1 MSVTLDI
8 RLKRVNK
15 VYHEE
20 ESIIGYIVVDSKYEV
35 KHEGITLN
43 MEGNV
48 TMQLSAKNVG
58 ILEAFYS
65 SAKPVLLTA
74 CNLEIAK
81 PGKFPPG
88 RTELPFEIPLKPRT
102 NRTLYETYHGVF
114 TSIQYYLKCD
124 MKRSLLNKDLQK
136 VLEFI
141 VECKNPKADTKAVPV
156 NFSITPDS
164 LQNVRYRKNMPNFV
178 IKGRIDS
185 TVCNIM
191 QPFTGELC
199 IEKCDSPIRSVELQ
213 LVRVETCGCSEGYS
227 RDATEIQNIQIG
239 EGDVCRNILIPIHMI
254 FPRLFTC
261 PTLITNNFKIE
272 FEVNVVVVFEDEHI
286 ITENFPIVIIRV

>member
-1 MSVTLDI
+1 MSANLDI

-15 VYHEE
+15 IYHED
-20 ESIIGYIVVDSKYEV
+20 ESVIGYIIVESKSEV
-35 KHEGITLN
+35 KHEGISLS
-43 MEGNV
+43 MDGNV

-58 ILEAFYS
+58 ILEAFYN
-65 SAKPVLLTA
+65 SAKPVLLTS
-74 CNLEIAK
+74 CNLEIVK
-81 PGKFPPG
+81 PGRLPAG
-88 RTELPFEIPLKPRT
+88 RTEIPFEIPLKPRT
-102 NRTLYETYHGVF
+102 NKTLYETYHGVF
-114 TSIQYYLKCD
+114 ISIQYYLKCE

-136 VLEFI
+136 VMEFI
-141 VECKNPKADTKAVPV
+141 VEYKNQQVNSTPVPV

-164 LQNVRYRKNMPNFV
+164 LTNVRYRKNMPNFV

-261 PTLITNNFKIE
+261 PTLVTNNFKIE
-272 FEVNVVVVFEDEHI
+272 FEVNVVVVFEDEYI
-286 ITENFPIVIIRV
+286 ITENFPILIIRP

>member
-1 MSVTLDI
+1 MSVMLDI

-15 VYHEE
+15 IYHEE
-20 ESIIGYIVVDSKYEV
+20 EIIIGYVVVESKSEV
-35 KHEGITLN
+35 KHEGITLT

-65 SAKPVLLTA
+65 SAKPVLLTSSII
-74 CNLEIAK
+74 EIAK
-81 PGKFPPG
+81 PGKLPPG
-88 RTELPFEIPLKPRT
+88 RTEIPFEIPLKPRT
-102 NRTLYETYHGVF
+102 NRTLHETYHGVF
-114 TSIQYYLKCD
+114 ISIQYYLKCE

-136 VLEFI
+136 LLEFI
-141 VECKNPKADTKAVPV
+141 MEYKSQKGDSKAVPV
-156 NFSITPDS
+156 NFSITPES

-185 TVCNIM
+185 TACNIM

-199 IEKCDSPIRSVELQ
+199 IEKCDAPIRSVELQ

-261 PTLITNNFKIE
+261 PTLKTNNFKIE

-286 ITENFPIVIIRV
+286 ITENFPIEIIRP

>member
-15 VYHEE
+15 IYHEE
-20 ESIIGYIVVDSKYEV
+20 EIIIGYVVVESKSEV
-35 KHEGITLN
+35 KHEGITLT

-65 SAKPVLLTA
+65 SAKPVLLTSSII
-74 CNLEIAK
+74 EIAK
-81 PGKFPPG
+81 PGKLPPG
-88 RTELPFEIPLKPRT
+88 RTEIPFEIPLKPRT

-114 TSIQYYLKCD
+114 ISIQ
-124 MKRSLLNKDLQK
+124 SQK
-136 VLEFI
+136 G
-141 VECKNPKADTKAVPV
+141 DSKAVPV
-156 NFSITPDS
+156 NFSITPES

-185 TVCNIM
+185 TACNIM

-199 IEKCDSPIRSVELQ
+199 IEKCDAPIRSVELQ

-261 PTLITNNFKIE
+261 PTLKTNNFKIE

-286 ITENFPIVIIRV
+286 ITENFPIEIIRP

>member
-1 MSVTLDI
+1 MSTTLDI

-15 VYHEE
+15 TYHENE
-20 ESIIGYIVVDSKYEV
+20 IVSGVVVIESKGEV
-35 KHEGITLN
+35 KHEGITLQ
-43 MEGNV
+43 MDGAV

-65 SAKPVLLTA
+65 SVKPVCLTS
-74 CNLEIAK
+74 CILDIAK
-81 PGKFPPG
+81 PGKLPSG
-88 RTELPFEIPLKPRT
+88 KTEIPFEIPLKPK
-102 NRTLYETYHGVF
+102 NNKTLYETYHGVF
-114 TSIQYYLKCD
+114 INIQYTLRSD

-136 VLEFI
+136 VLEFF
-141 VECKNPKADTKAVPV
+141 VENKDTSEKADPMPV
-156 NFSITPDS
+156 NFAIVPES
-164 LQNVRYRKNMPNFV
+164 LQNVRNRKNVPDFI

-185 TVCNIM
+185 TVCSIT
-191 QPFTGELC
+191 QSFTGELC
-199 IEKCDSPIRSVELQ
+199 IERCDAAIRSVELQ
-213 LVRVETCGCSEGYS
+213 LVRVETCGCAQGYS

-261 PTLITNNFKIE
+261 PTLVTNNFKIE

-286 ITENFPIVIIRV
+286 ITENFPIKIVRA

>member
-15 VYHEE
+15 IYHEE
-20 ESIIGYIVVDSKYEV
+20 EIIVGYVVVESKSEV
-35 KHEGITLN
+35 KHEGITLT

-65 SAKPVLLTA
+65 SAKPVLLTSSII
-74 CNLEIAK
+74 EIAK
-81 PGKFPPG
+81 PGKLPPG
-88 RTELPFEIPLKPRT
+88 RTEIPFEIPLKPRT
-102 NRTLYETYHGVF
+102 NRTLHETYHGVF
-114 TSIQYYLKCD
+114 ISIQYYLKCE

-136 VLEFI
+136 LLEFI
-141 VECKNPKADTKAVPV
+141 MEYKSQKGDSKAVPV
-156 NFSITPDS
+156 NFSITPES

-185 TVCNIM
+185 TACNIM

-199 IEKCDSPIRSVELQ
+199 IEKCDAPIRSVELQ

-261 PTLITNNFKIE
+261 PTLKTNNFKI
-272 FEVNVVVVFEDEHI
+272 
-286 ITENFPIVIIRV
+286 

>member
-1 MSVTLDI
+1 MSVQLDI

-15 VYHEE
+15 IYHEE
-20 ESIIGYIVVDSKYEV
+20 EIVIGYVVVESRSEV
-35 KHEGITLN
+35 KHEGITLT

-48 TMQLSAKNVG
+48 TMQLSSKNVG

-65 SAKPVLLTA
+65 SAKPVL
-74 CNLEIAK
+74 
-81 PGKFPPG
+81 
-88 RTELPFEIPLKPRT
+88 
-102 NRTLYETYHGVF
+102 TLYETYHGVF
-114 TSIQYYLKCD
+114 ISIQYYLKCE

-136 VLEFI
+136 ILEFI
-141 VECKNPKADTKAVPV
+141 MEYKNQKVDSKAIPV
-156 NFSITPDS
+156 NFSITPES

-199 IEKCDSPIRSVELQ
+199 IEKCDAPIRSVELQ

-227 RDATEIQNIQIG
+227 RDGN
-239 EGDVCRNILIPIHMI
+239 VILD
-254 FPRLFTC
+254 F
-261 PTLITNNFKIE
+261 LILY
-272 FEVNVVVVFEDEHI
+272 
-286 ITENFPIVIIRV
+286 RV

>member
-1 MSVTLDI
+1 MSVQLDI

-15 VYHEE
+15 IYHEE
-20 ESIIGYIVVDSKYEV
+20 EIVIGYVVVESRSEV
-35 KHEGITLN
+35 KHEGITLT

-48 TMQLSAKNVG
+48 TMQLSSKNVG

-65 SAKPVLLTA
+65 SAKPVLLTSSVI
-74 CNLEIAK
+74 EIAK
-81 PGKFPPG
+81 PGKLPPG
-88 RTELPFEIPLKPRT
+88 RTEIPFEIPLKPRP

-114 TSIQYYLKCD
+114 ISIQYYLKCE

-136 VLEFI
+136 ILEFI
-141 VECKNPKADTKAVPV
+141 MEYKNQKVDSKAIPV
-156 NFSITPDS
+156 NFSITPES

-199 IEKCDSPIRSVELQ
+199 IEKCDAPIRSVELQ

-261 PTLITNNFKIE
+261 PTLVTNNFKIE

-286 ITENFPIVIIRV
+286 ITENFPIVIIRP

>member
-15 VYHEE
+15 IYHEE
-20 ESIIGYIVVDSKYEV
+20 EIIIGYVVVESKSEV
-35 KHEGITLN
+35 KHEGITLT

-65 SAKPVLLTA
+65 SAKPVLLTSSII
-74 CNLEIAK
+74 EIAK
-81 PGKFPPG
+81 PGKLPPG
-88 RTELPFEIPLKPRT
+88 RTEIPFEIPLKPRT

-114 TSIQYYLKCD
+114 ISIQYYLKCE

-136 VLEFI
+136 LLEFI
-141 VECKNPKADTKAVPV
+141 MEYKSQKGDSKAVPV
-156 NFSITPDS
+156 NFSITPES

-185 TVCNIM
+185 TACNIM

-199 IEKCDSPIRSVELQ
+199 IEKCDAPIRSVELQ

-261 PTLITNNFKIE
+261 PTLKTNNFKIE

-286 ITENFPIVIIRV
+286 ITENFPIEIIRP

>member
-15 VYHEE
+15 IYHDEE
-20 ESIIGYIVVDSKYEV
+20 AIIGYVIIESRNEL
-35 KHEGITLN
+35 KHEGLTLS

-65 SAKPVLLTA
+65 SAKPVLLTN
-74 CNLEIAK
+74 CVLEIAK
-81 PGKFPPG
+81 PGKFPAG

-114 TSIQYYLKCD
+114 ISIQYYLKCE

-141 VECKNPKADTKAVPV
+141 VEYKEQKADSKAVPV
-156 NFSITPDS
+156 NFNITPES
-164 LQNVRYRKNMPNFV
+164 LQNVKYRKNMPNFV

-199 IEKCDSPIRSVELQ
+199 IEKCDATIRSVELQ

-261 PTLITNNFKIE
+261 PTLVTNNFKIE

-286 ITENFPIVIIRV
+286 ITENFPIVIVRA

>member
-1 MSVTLDI
+1 MSATLDI

-15 VYHEE
+15 IYHEE
-20 ESIIGYIVVDSKYEV
+20 ESVTGYVIVDSKSEV
-35 KHEGITLN
+35 KHEGISLS

-48 TMQLSAKNVG
+48 TMQLSPKNVG
-58 ILEAFYS
+58 ILEAFYN
-65 SAKPVLLTA
+65 SAKPVLLTS
-74 CNLEIAK
+74 CSFEIAK
-81 PGKFPPG
+81 PGKFPVG
-88 RTELPFEIPLKPRT
+88 RTEIPFEIPLKPRT

-114 TSIQYYLKCD
+114 ISIQYYLKCE

-136 VLEFI
+136 IMEFI
-141 VECKNPKADTKAVPV
+141 VEYKNQKVNSNPVPV

-191 QPFTGELC
+191 HPFTGELC

-261 PTLITNNFKIE
+261 PTLVTNNFKIE
-272 FEVNVVVVFEDEHI
+272 FEVNVVVVFEDEYI
-286 ITENFPIVIIRV
+286 ITENFPILIIRQ